1 MTKTVVHGM
10 PRWTLAVPPLALVVL
25 VLSWGR
31 DLGTLLVL
39 LVCAGLGS
47 AVIAAVHHAEVVA
60 HKVGEPFGTL
70 ILALAVTVIEVAL
83 IVTLMAS
90 GGDKAA
96 SLARDTVF
104 AAVMITCNGIV
115 GLALV
120 VGSLRHRTQNFR
132 VHASTSALAVM
143 TALVTLSLVVPTFTT
158 STPGPTFSGAQ
169 LAFAGV
175 VSLVMYGMF
184 VFVQTIRHRDY
195 FLPVTDA
202 PAHATKTAT
211 TGTPSSAASG
221 TAARATSPAASGTAA
236 TTTAT
241 PVETADAAVAP
252 GVNGQRSADG
262 QVATGGTGETIDEN
276 GDSVDEDGETHAAAP
291 SGKIALISLAL
302 LFVCLIAVV
311 GLAKTVS
318 PQLEAAVE
326 SAGAPLGVVGVIIAL
341 LVLLPE
347 TVAAVRAALRNRLQ
361 TSLNLALGSAL
372 ASIGLT
378 IPAIA
383 VASIWLTG
391 PLVLGLDAKEMVL
404 FFLTVVISMLTLATG
419 RATLL
424 QGTVHLMVFSAFIF
438 LAVSP

>member
-1 MTKTVVHGM
+1 MTNSTVHGL
-10 PRWTLAVPPLALVVL
+10 PRWSLAVPPLALVVL

-31 DLGTLLVL
+31 DLGAVLLV
-39 LVCAGLGS
+39 LVCAGLGA

-60 HKVGEPFGTL
+60 HRVGEPFGTL

-104 AAVMITCNGIV
+104 AAVMITCNGIL
-115 GLALV
+115 GLSLV
-120 VGSLRHRTQNFR
+120 VGSLRHRTQQFR
-132 VHASTSALAVM
+132 VHASGSALAVM
-143 TALVTLSLVVPTFTT
+143 TALVTLSLVLPTFTT
-158 STPGPTFSGAQ
+158 STPGATFSGAQ

-175 VSLVMYGMF
+175 VSLVMYGVF

-195 FLPVTDA
+195 FLPVE
-202 PAHATKTAT
+202 HATDSDSEVA
-211 TGTPSSAASG
+211 
-221 TAARATSPAASGTAA
+221 
-236 TTTAT
+236 
-241 PVETADAAVAP
+241 VEAVD
-252 GVNGQRSADG
+252 QED
-262 QVATGGTGETIDEN
+262 DE
-276 GDSVDEDGETHAAAP
+276 EAHAAAP
-291 SGKIALISLAL
+291 SGRVALISLAL
-302 LFVCLIAVV
+302 LFACLVAVV

-318 PQLEAAVE
+318 PKLEAAVE
-326 SAGAPLGVVGVIIAL
+326 SAGAPLAVVGVVIAL

-383 VASIWLTG
+383 VASIWLSG
-391 PLVLGLDAKEMVL
+391 PLVLGLGGKEMVL
-404 FFLTVVISMLTLATG
+404 FALTVVISQLTLATG

-424 QGTVHLMVFSAFIF
+424 QGAVHLMVFSAFLF

>member
-1 MTKTVVHGM
+1 MTDIVVHGL
-10 PRWTLAVPPLALVVL
+10 PRWSLAVPPLAFAVL
-25 VLSWGR
+25 LLSWGR
-31 DLGTLLVL
+31 DLGALLL
-39 LVCAGLGS
+39 ILVCAGLGS

-60 HKVGEPFGTL
+60 HRVGEPFGTL

-104 AAVMITCNGIV
+104 AAVMITCNGV
-115 GLALV
+115 LGLSLV
-120 VGSLRHRTQNFR
+120 VGSLRHHVQEFR
-132 VHASTSALAVM
+132 VRASNSALAVM
-143 TALVTLSLVVPTFTT
+143 TALVTLSLVLPTFTT
-158 STPGPTFSGAQ
+158 SAPGPQFSAAQ

-175 VSLVMYGMF
+175 VSLVMYGVF
-184 VFVQTIRHRDY
+184 VFVQTVRHRDY
-195 FLPVTDA
+195 FLPVSS
-202 PAHATKTAT
+202 
-211 TGTPSSAASG
+211 GTPDVQ
-221 TAARATSPAASGTAA
+221 RHRD
-236 TTTAT
+236 
-241 PVETADAAVAP
+241 VEQLVVAVDEDHEEHAVAP
-252 GVNGQRSADG
+252 SSKV
-262 QVATGGTGETIDEN
+262 
-276 GDSVDEDGETHAAAP
+276 
-291 SGKIALISLAL
+291 ALISLSL
-302 LFVCLIAVV
+302 LFVCLVAVV

-318 PQLEAAVE
+318 PKLESAVD
-326 SAGAPLGVVGVIIAL
+326 SAGAPLAVVGVVIAL

-361 TSLNLALGSAL
+361 TSVNLALGSAL

-391 PLVLGLDAKEMVL
+391 PLVLGLGGKEMVL
-404 FFLTVVISMLTLATG
+404 FALTVVTATLTLATG

-424 QGTVHLMVFSAFIF
+424 QGAVHLMVFSAFLF

>member
-1 MTKTVVHGM
+1 MTNTHVVSGL
-10 PRWTLAVPPLALVVL
+10 PRWSLAVPPLALVVL
-25 VLSWGR
+25 AVSWGR
-31 DLGTLLVL
+31 KPGVILLIL
-39 LVCAGLGS
+39 ICAGLGA

-60 HKVGEPFGTL
+60 HRVGEPFGTL

-104 AAVMITCNGIV
+104 AAVMITCNGIL

-120 VGSLRHRTQNFR
+120 VGSLRHKTQEFR
-132 VHASTSALAVM
+132 VHASGSALAVM
-143 TALVTLSLVVPTFTT
+143 TALVTLSLVLPTFTT
-158 STPGPTFSGAQ
+158 STPGATFSAAQ

-175 VSLVMYGMF
+175 ASLVMYGIF

-195 FLPVTDA
+195 FLPVTEATEEDA
-202 PAHATKTAT
+202 EEIHAEA
-211 TGTPSSAASG
+211 PSSK
-221 TAARATSPAASGTAA
+221 
-236 TTTAT
+236 
-241 PVETADAAVAP
+241 VA
-252 GVNGQRSADG
+252 
-262 QVATGGTGETIDEN
+262 
-276 GDSVDEDGETHAAAP
+276 
-291 SGKIALISLAL
+291 LLSLAL
-302 LFVCLIAVV
+302 LFGCLIAVV

-318 PQLEAAVE
+318 PKLESAVE
-326 SAGAPLGVVGVIIAL
+326 SAGAPLAVVGVVIAL

-383 VASIWLTG
+383 IASIWLDG
-391 PLVLGLDAKEMVL
+391 PLVLGLGGKEMVL
-404 FFLTVVISMLTLATG
+404 FALTVVVSMLTLATG

-424 QGTVHLMVFSAFIF
+424 QGAVHLMIF
-438 LAVSP
+438 GSFLFLTVSP